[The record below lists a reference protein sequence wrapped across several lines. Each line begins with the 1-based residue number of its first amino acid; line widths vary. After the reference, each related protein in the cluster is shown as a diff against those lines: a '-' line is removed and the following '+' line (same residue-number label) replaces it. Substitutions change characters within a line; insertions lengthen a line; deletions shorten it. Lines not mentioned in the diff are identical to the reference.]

1 MDKQSPFGENTQL
14 CGTILI
20 APQGAEEGAEVCTL
34 PGGEEV
40 NFYQVLPI
48 YRDEMEYKQSH
59 SAEELLDKFTDVS
72 FVVDPERPD
81 VLELEPEGEDGAAWT
96 LDRASWHLASI
107 REKRLPVDEINAYN
121 HLAIYLR
128 WCMEQDLMSLEFLER
143 NWDVVE
149 AFNADPAG
157 TDLRPLIRDRLGGQ
171 LFSALFDE
179 EGEAFARSY
188 YREGGESYYPRDVDA
203 YALHY
208 FGSERYHAEE
218 FQDEA
223 YLFVPFDEDYY
234 QAMAQV
240 IQRRWDSWEALR

>member
-1 MDKQSPFGENTQL
+1 ML
-14 CGTILI
+14 
-20 APQGAEEGAEVCTL
+20 
-34 PGGEEV
+34 
-40 NFYQVLPI
+40 
-48 YRDEMEYKQSH
+48 
-59 SAEELLDKFTDVS
+59 
-72 FVVDPERPD
+72 ERA
-81 VLELEPEGEDGAAWT
+81 PEGEDGEAWT

-107 REKRLPVDEINAYN
+107 REKRLPVDEISAYN

-157 TDLRPLIRDRLGGQ
+157 TDLRPLIRDMLGGQ

-179 EGEAFARSY
+179 EGEAFAQYY
-188 YREGGESYYPRDVDA
+188 YREGGEPYYPGDVDA
-203 YALHY
+203 YALRY
-208 FGSERYHAEE
+208 FGSERYHSEE

-234 QAMAQV
+234 QAMAQI
-240 IQRRWDSWEALR
+240 IQRRWDDWETLR